1 MPSMRIFVATVYGGA
16 LDVAELSQ
24 PLCEQAGFQVNI
36 LEEPELEDLVN
47 APPDIALFCISTTG
61 SGDFPGNFMRFA
73 DNMANQLPDLSHQRY
88 GLIAMGDSSYDTFCG
103 AGRKLD
109 NVLQQCGAQRI
120 GERLEIDASRTPMAD
135 DEALPWIESW
145 LPIARESLQ

>member
-1 MPSMRIFVATVYGGA
+1 MRIFVATVYGGA

-24 PLCEQAGFQVNI
+24 PQCEEAGFQVEI
-36 LEEPELEDLVN
+36 LEEPELGHLLDT
-47 APPDIALFCISTTG
+47 PPDIALFCISTTG

-73 DNMANQLPDLSHQRY
+73 DHLAEQQPDLTGQRY

-109 NVLQQCGAQRI
+109 GILQQCGAQRV
-120 GERLEIDASRTPMAD
+120 GKRLEVDASRTPMAD

-145 LPIARESLQ
+145 LPAARESLQ